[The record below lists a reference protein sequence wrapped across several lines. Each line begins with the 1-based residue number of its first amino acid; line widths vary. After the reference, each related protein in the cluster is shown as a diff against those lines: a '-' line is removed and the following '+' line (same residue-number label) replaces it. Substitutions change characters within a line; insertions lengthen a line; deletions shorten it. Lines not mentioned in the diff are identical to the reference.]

1 MIKLLIFDM
10 DNTLFDTYGQLGI
23 KVLDSMIEKM
33 KAHGLTDEQEK
44 IMREKYITTGFRTV
58 ANQLK
63 LSDKLK
69 EIGKSTYKE
78 MDLSEITPFDDV
90 GLIKDFTQKKVL
102 VTSGTEKVQNEK
114 IRILGIAPL
123 FDEII
128 IDPIGS
134 GESRDKIFRELL
146 EKHKVKPEE
155 AMVIGDNAEAEIAA
169 SNKLGMVTVQIFR
182 RPFLKGE
189 VDHYVKDLYEVQKIL
204 DEMK

>member
-1 MIKLLIFDM
+1 MTKLIIFDM

-23 KVLDSMIEKM
+23 KVLDSMIKKM
-33 KAHGLTDEQEK
+33 KEHGLTDEQEK

-63 LSDKLK
+63 LSDELK

-146 EKHKVKPEE
+146 EKYKVKPEE
-155 AMVIGDNAEAEIAA
+155 VMVIGDNAEAEIAA

-182 RPFLKGE
+182 RPFLKGKA
-189 VDHYVKDLYEVQKIL
+189 DHYVKDLYEVQKIL